1 MNSPSPSPS
10 PGPGPDPNGPSPI
23 DAKAR
28 PLRTGLQLLL
38 PLWGMLALLLLALGL
53 LALGARWLLTTEE
66 GARRVL
72 SVIPGVKVQGF
83 RGTLLGDT
91 WQAEKLHVAWSKDTA
106 WVDVQ
111 TLRASGVQWQWRP
124 VPGVW
129 LGLRAQRVVAQSV
142 ELQTG
147 PSSKLNPKPT
157 PANIAPPLQL
167 QFAEVRADSF
177 RINSAPPF
185 VKPTIEGLLLDAR
198 AGQEFVA
205 ERFSFEDFGI
215 SAAGSF
221 RMGNIAPLAM
231 KGSASLRPTAEGDS
245 PRWGAV
251 LNANGNIEKLGLTS
265 TLRGRPVP
273 GRDAPALDVDAQ
285 LLLLHRWLL
294 AGLKLQTQSLDLA
307 SLWAKAPSTQLSG
320 TAELTGGGDGKP
332 LAASIT
338 LDNLLPGRF
347 DEQRVPIQKLALQ
360 AQGELAR
367 PDRLEVSTF
376 EMSLADAARPAGR
389 INGSALWQG
398 NELSLNTVL
407 ASVTPQRVDKRAAA
421 MTLSGPLQA
430 TLRGVTSP
438 NFNATANPAPLP
450 QSASWKLD
458 LQGQLERAQ
467 GAAQTVQ
474 MQMEGS
480 VDAQKIDLP
489 KVHLQ
494 AGEAMADLRATVSKI
509 APASSQSEWRID
521 STGSLQNFDPQP
533 WWPGDSHPAWRQG
546 PHRLSGQWVLDL
558 RVPADAARLEP
569 PALAQRVAGNGTLSL
584 RDSLLA
590 GVPLAGEATLSNL
603 PGNAAGV
610 SQLKADLR
618 LAGNQVLLDASGDP
632 TSSGPDA
639 GRNDRWRLDLKAE
652 ALAALAP
659 LTRLHPA
666 LADWVPRQG
675 SATATLS
682 ADGRW
687 PRLRTEGT
695 AKVSQLQI
703 GALAVAKGSANWRIG
718 ASPEAPAAA
727 EGAGDKPL
735 SLQLEMT
742 GLVYAKQRA
751 DNLRAEL
758 RGTWADHHIDITGAL
773 PVVPPEA
780 LEQWLGVPTQSGTRA
795 HLQAKGAWRA
805 DAAGGGTWKANVEKL
820 VLGAWDGVPTIAPL
834 TTGWAEASDL
844 QATVQFNQQGEWLSL
859 QAEPG
864 KLRLAQA
871 IALRWDEV
879 RASRTPGQSS
889 NPTQVQLKAD
899 IEPFALAPI
908 LARAQPTLGWRGDL
922 RLAAR
927 LQIRAG
933 EKFDAD
939 VVFERQ
945 DGDLAVST
953 GDAAPASASLAASQ
967 APSLS
972 SSSTRLQTL
981 LQSQALG
988 LTDFK
993 LALAAH
999 DGVWTFTPSLHGK
1012 TLGDIDGKVRIQST
1026 PERRWPLPESPITG
1040 QVQLRVADIGIWGTW
1055 VPPGWRLTGEIRSMA
1070 SIAGSFGE
1078 PLYTGELTGSGLG
1091 VRNLL
1096 EGVNVTDGQIAM
1108 TLRGDTAQ
1116 VDTFTLKGGDGNINI
1131 VGGVVLGRKPQ
1142 VLLQVKAERFR
1153 ALGRVDRQII
1163 ASGNAAFVFDAD
1175 QCRLEG
1181 QVRVDEGLFDAS
1193 RSGAPTLDD
1202 DVVVLRPGQAAD
1214 VVVDT
1219 ANPKTR
1225 RYCNLALDLDMGQ
1238 QLRVKGRGLD
1248 TELRGQ
1254 LRVTGQNARPVI
1266 NGTIRTENGTYA
1278 AYGQKLKV
1286 ERGIVAFAGTPDNP
1300 RLDILALRPNIDQR
1314 VGVAITGPLQ
1324 TLRVRLFSE
1333 PELSDQEKLAWLVL
1347 GRAPDTLGRND
1358 IALLQRAAIALL
1370 AGEGEAPTDTLMKS
1384 LGIDDIT
1391 LRQGEGN
1398 LKETVVG
1405 VGKQINER
1413 LYLGYER
1420 GVNATTG
1427 TWQLT
1432 YRIARSFSLRA
1443 QSGLDNAVDLNWTW
1457 RLQETPKDA
1466 SVRKSSIVPP

>member
-1 MNSPSPSPS
+1 
-10 PGPGPDPNGPSPI
+10 
-23 DAKAR
+23 
-28 PLRTGLQLLL
+28 
-38 PLWGMLALLLLALGL
+38 
-53 LALGARWLLTTEE
+53 
-66 GARRVL
+66 
-72 SVIPGVKVQGF
+72 
-83 RGTLLGDT
+83 
-91 WQAEKLHVAWSKDTA
+91 
-106 WVDVQ
+106 
-111 TLRASGVQWQWRP
+111 
-124 VPGVW
+124 
-129 LGLRAQRVVAQSV
+129 
-142 ELQTG
+142 
-147 PSSKLNPKPT
+147 
-157 PANIAPPLQL
+157 
-167 QFAEVRADSF
+167 
-177 RINSAPPF
+177 
-185 VKPTIEGLLLDAR
+185 
-198 AGQEFVA
+198 
-205 ERFSFEDFGI
+205 
-215 SAAGSF
+215 
-221 RMGNIAPLAM
+221 
-231 KGSASLRPTAEGDS
+231 
-245 PRWGAV
+245 
-251 LNANGNIEKLGLTS
+251 
-265 TLRGRPVP
+265 
-273 GRDAPALDVDAQ
+273 
-285 LLLLHRWLL
+285 
-294 AGLKLQTQSLDLA
+294 
-307 SLWAKAPSTQLSG
+307 
-320 TAELTGGGDGKP
+320 
-332 LAASIT
+332 
-338 LDNLLPGRF
+338 
-347 DEQRVPIQKLALQ
+347 
-360 AQGELAR
+360 
-367 PDRLEVSTF
+367 
-376 EMSLADAARPAGR
+376 
-389 INGSALWQG
+389 
-398 NELSLNTVL
+398 
-407 ASVTPQRVDKRAAA
+407 
-421 MTLSGPLQA
+421 
-430 TLRGVTSP
+430 
-438 NFNATANPAPLP
+438 
-450 QSASWKLD
+450 
-458 LQGQLERAQ
+458 
-467 GAAQTVQ
+467 
-474 MQMEGS
+474 MEGS
-480 VDAQKIDLP
+480 WDAQKLDLP
-489 KVHLQ
+489 KVRLQ
-494 AGEAMADLRATVSKI
+494 AGGAVADLRATVTKV
-509 APASSQSEWRID
+509 APTAKQSDWKVE

-558 RVPADAARLEP
+558 RVPLDAANLAP
-569 PALAQRVAGNGTLSL
+569 PALAQRVAGNGTLTL

-590 GVPLAGEATLSNL
+590 GVPLAGEATLSNT
-603 PGNAAGV
+603 PGAAAGA

-618 LAGNQVLLDASGDP
+618 LAGNQLLLEASGDP
-632 TSSGPDA
+632 ASTGPDA

-675 SATATLS
+675 SVTARLS

-695 AKVSQLQI
+695 AQLAQLQV
-703 GALAVAKGSANWRIG
+703 GPLSVNKGSANWRIG
-718 ASPEAPAAA
+718 SGMGTSTGINAETGAAASGLTPNTSPNTSPGSAAGGSSTEAPA
-727 EGAGDKPL
+727 DKPL
-735 SLQLEMT
+735 SIQLEMT
-742 GLVYAKQRA
+742 GVTYAKQRA

-773 PVVPPEA
+773 PVVPPDV
-780 LEQWLGVPTQSGTRA
+780 LEQWLGVPAQAGTRA
-795 HLQAKGAWRA
+795 HLLAQGAWRA
-805 DAAGGGTWKANVEKL
+805 DAAGGGTWKAKVEKL
-820 VLGAWDGVPTIAPL
+820 ILGAWDGTASNTAL
-834 TTGWAEASDL
+834 NSGWAEATDL
-844 QATVQFNQQGEWLSL
+844 QATVLFNNQGEWLTL

-864 KLRLAQA
+864 KLRLAQT
-871 IALRWDEV
+871 ITLRWDEV
-879 RASRTPGQSS
+879 RASQVPGQGSGK
-889 NPTQVQLKAD
+889 TQLQLKAD
-899 IEPFALAPI
+899 VEPFALAPL

-927 LQIRAG
+927 LQIRAA
-933 EKFDAD
+933 EKFEAD

-953 GDAAPASASLAASQ
+953 GDAAPAPAASPSSATPPTT
-967 APSLS
+967 APA
-972 SSSTRLQTL
+972 RLQTL

-988 LTDFK
+988 LTDLK
-993 LALAAH
+993 LALTAR

-1012 TLGDIDGKVRIQST
+1012 TLGDIDGQVRIQSS

-1040 QVQLRVADIGIWGTW
+1040 QAQLRVADIGIWGTW

-1070 SIAGSFGE
+1070 SIAGNFGE
-1078 PLYTGELTGSGLG
+1078 PLYTGELTGKGLG

-1096 EGVNVTDGQIAM
+1096 QGVNVTDGEIAM

-1116 VDTFTLKGGDGNINI
+1116 VDNFTLKGGDGSINI

-1163 ASGNAAFVFDAD
+1163 TSGNAAFIFDAD

-1181 QVRVDEGLFDAS
+1181 QVRIDEGLFDAS

-1202 DVVVLRPGQAAD
+1202 DVVVRRPGQVAELVID
-1214 VVVDT
+1214 NPS
-1219 ANPKTR
+1219 NPKAK

-1254 LRVTGQNARPVI
+1254 LRLSTLANRLAI
-1266 NGTIRTENGTYA
+1266 NGTINTQNGTYA
-1278 AYGQKLKV
+1278 AYGQKLRI
-1286 ERGIVAFAGTPDNP
+1286 ERGIVAFAGIPDNP

-1333 PELSDQEKLAWLVL
+1333 PELGDQEKLAWLVL

-1370 AGEGEAPTDTLMKS
+1370 AGEGEAPTDTFMKS

-1420 GVNATTG
+1420 SLNATTG

-1432 YRIARSFSLRA
+1432 YRIARSFTLRA

-1457 RLQETPKDA
+1457 RLQEAPKDG

>member
-1 MNSPSPSPS
+1 MNSPDHP
-10 PGPGPDPNGPSPI
+10 PNPAPTSAPT

-38 PLWGMLALLLLALGL
+38 PLWGMVGLLLLALGA
-53 LALGARWLLTTEE
+53 LALGTRWLLTTET

-72 SVIPGVKVQGF
+72 SVIPGVNVQGF

-91 WQAEKLHVAWSKDTA
+91 WQAEQVRVSWDQGRA

-111 TLRASGVQWQWRP
+111 APQANGVQWQWRP

-129 LGLRAQRVVAQSV
+129 LGLSAQRVVAQNV
-142 ELQTG
+142 VLQTG
-147 PSSKLNPKPT
+147 PASTANPKPT

-167 QFAEVRADSF
+167 QFGEVRAASF
-177 RINSAPPF
+177 RINDATPF
-185 VKPTIEGLLLDAR
+185 VKPSIDGLLLDAR
-198 AGQEFVA
+198 PGQDYVA
-205 ERFSFEDFGI
+205 ERFSFDEFGAGVAI
-215 SAAGSF
+215 AAAGTF
-221 RMGNIAPLAM
+221 RMRNIAPLVM
-231 KGSASLRPTAEGDS
+231 KGSASLRPSADGDS

-251 LNANGNIEKLGLTS
+251 LNANGNIEKLGLTT
-265 TLRGRPVP
+265 TLRGRPLP

-285 LLLLHRWLL
+285 LLPLHRWLM

-307 SLWAKAPSTQLSG
+307 SLWATAPSTQLSG

-332 LAASIT
+332 LAANIN
-338 LDNLLPGRF
+338 LNNLLPGRF
-347 DEQRVPIQKLALQ
+347 DEQRVPIQKLSLQ
-360 AQGELAR
+360 AQGELTK
-367 PDRLEVSTF
+367 PDRLDIGQF
-376 EMSLADAARPAGR
+376 ELILADATRAAGR
-389 INGSALWQG
+389 ISGSALWQSH
-398 NELSLNTVL
+398 ELTLNTVL
-407 ASVTPQRVDKRAAA
+407 AKVTPQRVDKRAAA
-421 MTLSGPLQA
+421 MTLSGPLQT
-430 TLRGVTSP
+430 TLRGVPSP
-438 NFNATANPAPLP
+438 NFNATAKSAPPP

-458 LQGQLERAQ
+458 LQGELEGTK

-480 VDAQKIDLP
+480 VDAQKLDLP
-489 KVHLQ
+489 KVRLQ
-494 AGEAMADLRATVSKI
+494 AGGALADLRATVSKI
-509 APASSQSEWRID
+509 APSAKQSDWKVD

-546 PHRLSGQWVLDL
+546 PHRLTGQWTLDL
-558 RVPADAARLEP
+558 RLPADVANLAP
-569 PALAQRVAGNGTLSL
+569 PALVQRVLGNGTLTL

-590 GVPLAGEATLSNL
+590 GVPLAGEATLSNT
-603 PGNAAGV
+603 PGNAAGA

-618 LAGNQVLLDASGDP
+618 LAGNQLLVDASGDP
-632 TSSGPDA
+632 TSTGPDA
-639 GRNDRWRLDLKAE
+639 GRNDRWRLALKAE

-687 PRLRTEGT
+687 PHLRTEGT
-695 AKVSQLQI
+695 AKVSQLQV
-703 GALAVAKGSANWRIG
+703 GPLGVANGSATWRVG
-718 ASPEAPAAA
+718 NTTGTAAA
-727 EGAGDKPL
+727 TPNDPAGDKPL
-735 SLQLEMT
+735 SIQLEMT
-742 GLVYAKQRA
+742 GLTYAKQRA

-780 LEQWLGVPTQSGTRA
+780 LEQWLGVQTLSGTRA
-795 HLQAKGAWRA
+795 LLQAKGAWRG
-805 DAAGGGTWKANVEKL
+805 DAAGGGSWKANVEKL
-820 VLGAWDGVPTIAPL
+820 ILGAWDGKAS
-834 TTGWAEASDL
+834 TTALANGWAEASDL
-844 QATVQFNQQGEWLSL
+844 QATVQFNNQGEWLNL

-871 IALRWDEV
+871 ITLRWDEV
-879 RASRTPGQSS
+879 RASQTPGQGSGQ
-889 NPTQVQLKAD
+889 PQLQMKAE
-899 IEPFALAPI
+899 IEPFALAPL

-922 RLAAR
+922 RLVAR
-927 LQIRAG
+927 LQIRAA

-953 GDAAPASASLAASQ
+953 GDAAPAPPAATSQ
-967 APSLS
+967 TPPP
-972 SSSTRLQTL
+972 TRLQAL

-988 LTDFK
+988 LTEFK

-1012 TLGDIDGKVRIQST
+1012 TLGDIDGKVRVQST

-1040 QVQLRVADIGIWGTW
+1040 QAQLRVADIGIWGTW

-1070 SIAGSFGE
+1070 NIAGNFGE
-1078 PLYTGELTGSGLG
+1078 PLYTGELTGTGLG

-1096 EGVNVTDGQIAM
+1096 QGVNVTDGQIAM

-1116 VDTFTLKGGDGNINI
+1116 VDNFTLKGGDGSINI

-1142 VLLQVKAERFR
+1142 VLMQVKAERFR

-1163 ASGNAAFVFDAD
+1163 ASGNAALILDAD

-1181 QVRVDEGLFDAS
+1181 QVRIDEGLFDAS

-1202 DVVVLRPGQAAD
+1202 DVVVRRPGQVAD
-1214 VVVDT
+1214 LVVDNSAT
-1219 ANPKTR
+1219 NTKAR
-1225 RYCNLALDLDMGQ
+1225 RYCNLALGLDMGQ

-1254 LRVTGQNARPVI
+1254 LRVTGQNARPII
-1266 NGTIRTENGTYA
+1266 NGTISTENGTYA
-1278 AYGQKLKV
+1278 AYGQKLKI
-1286 ERGIVAFAGTPDNP
+1286 ERGIVAFAGIPDNP

-1370 AGEGEAPTDTLMKS
+1370 AGEGEAPTDALMKS

-1405 VGKQINER
+1405 IGKQINER

-1432 YRIARSFSLRA
+1432 YRIARSFTLRA

-1466 SVRKSSIVPP
+1466 SVRKSSVVPP

>member
-1 MNSPSPSPS
+1 
-10 PGPGPDPNGPSPI
+10 
-23 DAKAR
+23 
-28 PLRTGLQLLL
+28 
-38 PLWGMLALLLLALGL
+38 
-53 LALGARWLLTTEE
+53 
-66 GARRVL
+66 
-72 SVIPGVKVQGF
+72 
-83 RGTLLGDT
+83 
-91 WQAEKLHVAWSKDTA
+91 
-106 WVDVQ
+106 
-111 TLRASGVQWQWRP
+111 
-124 VPGVW
+124 
-129 LGLRAQRVVAQSV
+129 
-142 ELQTG
+142 
-147 PSSKLNPKPT
+147 
-157 PANIAPPLQL
+157 
-167 QFAEVRADSF
+167 
-177 RINSAPPF
+177 
-185 VKPTIEGLLLDAR
+185 
-198 AGQEFVA
+198 
-205 ERFSFEDFGI
+205 
-215 SAAGSF
+215 
-221 RMGNIAPLAM
+221 
-231 KGSASLRPTAEGDS
+231 
-245 PRWGAV
+245 
-251 LNANGNIEKLGLTS
+251 
-265 TLRGRPVP
+265 
-273 GRDAPALDVDAQ
+273 
-285 LLLLHRWLL
+285 L

-307 SLWAKAPSTQLSG
+307 SLWANAPGTQLSG
-320 TAELTGGGDGKP
+320 TAALTGGDGKP
-332 LAASIT
+332 LSAQIDLNNDT
-338 LDNLLPGRF
+338 PGRF
-347 DEQRVPIQKLALQ
+347 DEQRVPIQKLSLQ
-360 AQGELAR
+360 AQGELAK
-367 PDRLEVSTF
+367 PDRLDIGQF
-376 EMSLADAARPAGR
+376 ELSLADATRAAGR
-389 INGSALWQG
+389 ISGSAIWQG

-407 ASVTPQRVDKRAAA
+407 AKVTPQRVDQRAAA
-421 MTLSGPLQA
+421 MTLSGPLQT
-430 TLRGVTSP
+430 TLRGVPSP
-438 NFNATANPAPLP
+438 NFNAAANKAPPP

-458 LQGQLERAQ
+458 LQGKLERTK

-480 VDAQKIDLP
+480 VDAQKLDLP

-494 AGEAMADLRATVSKI
+494 AGSAMADLRATAYKI
-509 APASSQSEWRID
+509 AATSKQSDWKVD

-533 WWPGDSHPAWRQG
+533 WWPGDSQPAWRQG
-546 PHRLSGQWVLDL
+546 PHRLSGQWEVDL
-558 RVPADAARLEP
+558 RLPADAVRLVP
-569 PALAQRVAGNGTLSL
+569 PALVQRLAGNGTLTL

-590 GVPLAGEATLSNL
+590 GVPLAGEVTLSNK
-603 PGNAAGV
+603 PGNAVAV
-610 SQLKADLR
+610 AQNNPTTLTNQTTHLKADLR
-618 LAGNQVLLDASGDP
+618 LAGNQLLVDASGDP
-632 TSSGPDA
+632 TSTGPDA
-639 GRNDRWRLDLKAE
+639 GRNDRWRLELKAE

-666 LADWVPRQG
+666 LTDWVPRQG

-682 ADGRW
+682 AEGRW
-687 PRLRTEGT
+687 PHLRTEGT
-695 AKVSQLQI
+695 AKVSQLQV
-703 GALAVAKGSANWRIG
+703 GLLGVANGSANWRVGNVTGDSG
-718 ASPEAPAAA
+718 AATSANASS
-727 EGAGDKPL
+727 DKPL
-735 SLQLEMT
+735 SLQLDMT
-742 GLVYAKQRA
+742 GLTYAKQRA

-758 RGTWADHHIDITGAL
+758 RGTWADHHIDVTGAL
-773 PVVPPEA
+773 PVVPPEV
-780 LEQWLGVPTQSGTRA
+780 LEQWLGVQTLSGTRA
-795 HLQAKGAWRA
+795 LLQAKGAWRA
-805 DAAGGGTWKANVEKL
+805 DAAGGGVWKANVEKL
-820 VLGAWDGVPTIAPL
+820 LLGAWDGKPSSTAL
-834 TTGWAEASDL
+834 ASGWAEATDL
-844 QATVQFNQQGEWLSL
+844 QASVQFNNQGEWLSA

-871 IALRWDEV
+871 ITLRWDEV
-879 RASRTPGQSS
+879 RASQTPGPGSGK
-889 NPTQVQLKAD
+889 PQLQMNAE

-927 LQIRAG
+927 LQIRAA

-953 GDAAPASASLAASQ
+953 GDAAPAASSLTTSQ
-967 APSLS
+967 APPP
-972 SSSTRLQTL
+972 TRLQAL

-988 LTDFK
+988 LTEFK

-999 DGVWTFTPSLHGK
+999 EGVWTFTPSLHGK
-1012 TLGDIDGKVRIQST
+1012 TLGDVDGKVRLQST
-1026 PERRWPLPESPITG
+1026 PERRWPGPESPITG
-1040 QVQLRVADIGIWGTW
+1040 QVQLRVADVGIWGTW

-1070 SIAGSFGE
+1070 NIAGHFGE

-1096 EGVNVTDGQIAM
+1096 QGVNVTDGQIAM

-1116 VDTFTLKGGDGNINI
+1116 VDNFTLKGGDGSINI

-1163 ASGNAAFVFDAD
+1163 ASGNAAFIFDAE

-1181 QVRVDEGLFDAS
+1181 QVRIDEGLFDAS

-1202 DVVVLRPGQAAD
+1202 DVVVRRPGQVSD
-1214 VVVDT
+1214 LVLDNT
-1219 ANPKTR
+1219 ATNTKAR
-1225 RYCNLALDLDMGQ
+1225 RYCNLALGLDMGQ

-1254 LRVTGQNARPVI
+1254 LKVTGQNARPII
-1266 NGTIRTENGTYA
+1266 NGTISTESGTYA
-1278 AYGQKLKV
+1278 AYGQKLKI
-1286 ERGIVAFAGTPDNP
+1286 ERGIVAFAGTADNP
-1300 RLDILALRPNIDQR
+1300 RLDILALRPNIEQR

-1370 AGEGEAPTDTLMKS
+1370 AGEGEAPTDKLMKS

-1443 QSGLDNAVDLNWTW
+1443 QSGLDNAVDFNWTW

-1466 SVRKSSIVPP
+1466 SVRKSNIVPP